1 MTTKKMPK
9 VLAISGS
16 DVLSGG
22 GFQADLATYSQYGIY
37 GLRLVLIFFQRIQTF
52 LNGN

>member
-1 MTTKKMPK
+1 MMMKSTPK

-22 GFQADLATYSQYGIY
+22 GFQADLATYSQ
-37 GLRLVLIFFQRIQTF
+37 
-52 LNGN
+52 